1 MGWQVAT
8 TRGTVGR
15 SGVRLGSR
23 PKFPVT
29 RSKGPLRS
37 LRLPVAALAA
47 SLACL
52 LAPATGQ
59 AAVTVFGSDMT
70 KPANIVEDHGADA
83 AFWNISIDGDSGR
96 GVVPADG
103 QITVANVKGT
113 VLADPTG
120 RAKPDPQ
127 FHIQVLHPLGNGSVR
142 VDLSSG
148 AFRLPV
154 GGDPQQVSSFKPVNL
169 CVHRGDYVDFNDI
182 GGFEWRWGSY
192 QGMPFQIF
200 SRTPA
205 SITNF
210 YSADGGTN
218 VGAQFAGAPHAGE
231 ELLMQTA
238 LATGP
243 DATDICPGGYS
254 QHVFQGLKLNPAGQ
268 TAVLRTRTRTAHVK
282 VLCPFNSYGSCKGVL
297 SADATFGN
305 SNVFIGS
312 ASFNI
317 SHGFPAGVDIKLT
330 PAAVKLAQKAR
341 VLSVNVNMQA
351 HDDPGADK
359 GAQPGIPT
367 QSKVTTGNIRI
378 KPDRLTTATKK
389 KKKKK
394 KKHH

>member
-182 GGFEWRWGSY
+182 GGNEWHWGPFD
-192 QGMPFQIF
+192 GMPFQVF
-200 SRTPA
+200 SRVPGST
-205 SITNF
+205 TDF
-210 YSADGGTN
+210 YSADNGTN
-218 VGAQFAGAPHAGE
+218 NGSQWQPAQSKRAE
-231 ELLMQTA
+231 ELLMQTT
-238 LATGP
+238 LKTGP
-243 DATDICPGGYS
+243 DATDICPGGYM
-254 QHVFQGLKLNPAGQ
+254 QHIFKGAQIRPGQ
-268 TAVLRTRTRTAHVK
+268 NATVRTRARYVK
-282 VLCPFNSYGSCKGVL
+282 VRVLCPGPSYGYCAGTMTLQATIGARKVVL
-297 SADATFGN
+297 
-305 SNVFIGS
+305 GS
-312 ASFNI
+312 AQFKITPSTTPSVQI
-317 SHGFPAGVDIKLT
+317 SLSKPN
-330 PAAVKLAQKAR
+330 VKLIQKAK
-341 VLSVNVNMQA
+341 VVSVKAVA
-351 HDDPGADK
+351 DTHDAPGASSSGADPSVPVQSRQTSEALTLRPDK
-359 GAQPGIPT
+359 TLQ
-367 QSKVTTGNIRI
+367 QS
-378 KPDRLTTATKK
+378 LH
-389 KKKKK
+389 
-394 KKHH
+394 KHRHH